1 MASPPPPLVLL
12 TLSFSLLLAV
22 PIHLAS
28 AGLVLD
34 DGYTVTTA
42 ADLNPVPAAPHPYAL
57 LPRPRA
63 GDLVLLDS
71 AGSALYT
78 LPLPISGGTV
88 PRSLAGGGRAGFA
101 DGDPH
106 DAAFDRPRSFAVD
119 DADNVYVADR
129 IHGAVRKI
137 APSGFTTTIAGG
149 RSKGPGRKD
158 GPAQNASFSQDF
170 ELVYVPKM
178 CALLVTDRGNRLIRQ
193 INLKREYCARET
205 QPGLGTTLVSI
216 IAVLCAL
223 LGSVIG
229 FSVRHFYPVH
239 EVSINHF
246 FRRMQMQH
254 KRIQRMAALIS
265 FSDIKSVAANS
276 MFHALLLKLVRV
288 SVGYLSVVFP
298 SVRSKHRVPVKPC
311 PSPVK
316 PCPSLLDL
324 DYPVS
329 TSTGPDNKADA
340 STELVGNF
348 IGFDGDTSSE
358 EDNVPASDDKE
369 PAGELVA
376 LLDGP
381 ELTSKKIDDMIEAN
395 LSGFS
400 GQENNHS
407 SAVKCSGISRR
418 RLHGESN
425 VLGA

>member
-1 MASPPPPLVLL
+1 MAAASPPPLALL
-12 TLSFSLLLAV
+12 TLTLSLTLS
-22 PIHLAS
+22 LAS

-42 ADLNPVPAAPHPYAL
+42 ADLNHPGAPAAPHPYAL

-71 AGSALYT
+71 AASALYT
-78 LPLPISGGTV
+78 LALPLSGGAAART
-88 PRSLAGGGRAGFA
+88 LAGGGGGPAGFA
-101 DGDPH
+101 DGEPR
-106 DAAFDRPRSFAVD
+106 DAAFDRPRSLAVD
-119 DADNVYVADR
+119 HADNVYVADR
-129 IHGAVRKI
+129 MNGAVRKI

-158 GPAQNASFSQDF
+158 GPAQNATFSSDF

-193 INLKREYCARET
+193 INLKQEDCARET
-205 QPGLGTTLVSI
+205 QPGLGTTSVSI

-229 FSVRHFYPVH
+229 FSIRHFYPAH
-239 EVSINHF
+239 EVSINRF
-246 FRRMQMQH
+246 FRRMQMQY
-254 KRIQRMAALIS
+254 KTIQRTAALIS
-265 FSDIKSVAANS
+265 FSDIRSVAANS
-276 MFHALLLKLVRV
+276 TFHALLLKLVRV
-288 SVGYLSVVFP
+288 CVGYLSVVFP
-298 SVRSKHRVPVKPC
+298 SVRLEKRA
-311 PSPVK
+311 PVK

-324 DYPVS
+324 DYPVV
-329 TSTGPDNKADA
+329 TSTGPDNKADE

-358 EDNVPASDDKE
+358 EDNVPASYGKV

-381 ELTSKKIDDMIEAN
+381 ELSNKIDDMIEAN

-400 GQENNHS
+400 GQENNHC

-418 RLHGESN
+418 RRLHGEIT
-425 VLGA
+425 

>member
-1 MASPPPPLVLL
+1 MAASPPLALL
-12 TLSFSLLLAV
+12 TLTLSLALA
-22 PIHLAS
+22 LAS

-42 ADLNPVPAAPHPYAL
+42 ADLNHPVSAAPHPYAL

-71 AGSALYT
+71 VASALYT
-78 LPLPISGGTV
+78 LALPLSGGAAA
-88 PRSLAGGGRAGFA
+88 RSLAGGGGGPAGFA
-101 DGDPH
+101 DGEPR
-106 DAAFDRPRSFAVD
+106 DAAFDRPRSLAVD
-119 DADNVYVADR
+119 HADNVYVADR
-129 IHGAVRKI
+129 INGAVRKI

-158 GPAQNASFSQDF
+158 GPAQNATFSPDF

-178 CALLVTDRGNRLIRQ
+178 CALLITDRGNRLIRQ
-193 INLKREYCARET
+193 INLKREDCARET
-205 QPGLGTTLVSI
+205 QPGLGTTSVSI

-229 FSVRHFYPVH
+229 FSVRHFYPAH
-239 EVSINHF
+239 EVSINRF
-246 FRRMQMQH
+246 FRRMQMQY
-254 KRIQRMAALIS
+254 KTIQRTAALIS
-265 FSDIKSVAANS
+265 FSDIRSVVANS
-276 MFHALLLKLVRV
+276 TFHALLLKLVRV
-288 SVGYLSVVFP
+288 CVGYLSVVFP
-298 SVRSKHRVPVKPC
+298 SVRLEKRAPVKT
-311 PSPVK
+311 
-316 PCPSLLDL
+316 CPSLLDL
-324 DYPVS
+324 DYPVI
-329 TSTGPDNKADA
+329 TSTGPDNKADE

-358 EDNVPASDDKE
+358 EDNVPASDGKE

-381 ELTSKKIDDMIEAN
+381 ELSNKIDDMIEAN
-395 LSGFS
+395 LAGFS
-400 GQENNHS
+400 GQENNHC

-425 VLGA
+425 VL